1 MESARVINF
10 NPSGTSAV
18 TAAAQAPANTIAST
32 TAAAAVGT
40 TKAAAAT
47 AASTGAAA
55 FFTTKA
61 GIILISVVATAV
73 VATAITV
80 PVVMTQNNDDSETD
94 VPNLDTI
101 RSTENYID
109 TTILTSKITE
119 SERTSEA
126 ESPTETAEDS
136 KKETDEENTNT
147 ESPEETSKESSKE
160 ISEESSK
167 EISKESSKEISEES
181 SKETSEESS
190 KETSEE
196 SSKESSGEDPVEPSI
211 KEYEAYKSDMISL
224 TQNNFIDC
232 LETTEIERDKT
243 TNSQQYFNIGVQISY
258 KGSNN
263 DINDKYVQI
272 LAENNELIAS
282 STTYDEI
289 RSDKKLYLNGQDT
302 GKSLFKHIFSV
313 GLYGGN
319 ISDDEKAV
327 KKVMKINPASSTN
340 YVTGLYAPP
349 GELITVEI
357 SAEDLANIGGSL
369 TFLIG
374 QYTQNNGLSI
384 NRESIGIKRV
394 PNLGNSLTIKT
405 TTGYIGSFI
414 GGPIYIANPSK
425 KRPFTLTISGAV
437 PYKHIIFG
445 RTTKSDFDAM
455 KDYTAPFFEFDI
467 RDSIRYSGAL
477 YILEDAG
484 IINDYEN
491 NILNLLFWDKCLRTS
506 RQVPTGSNIKLGIH
520 FLFDPCINS
529 NGALALAY
537 VGNNWCQVPPSFGMA
552 LNYETASL
560 YGVWGHIHELNH
572 HFQKY
577 GFANTANEVTNNV
590 INLVEYVLYTQI
602 SGLRNEFS
610 NAALTK
616 ISGNHNNMN
625 PEHCLKSL
633 VSNPPSAADEI
644 RFYEPILQAFGPFFF
659 INVTRYGRGYA
670 GVDLFYESLV
680 KVLHYDFTYYIESI
694 LNLVISE
701 SKKIELEASNYPI
714 FIPVSSIYQTGRYFT
729 IDNVEYFS
737 NTSFPYRIPRGGDT
751 KLDFENHLIVPNGF
765 TATIESITPPKYGTL
780 NKLSDKIYTYSPDAV
795 NDLSG
800 ILNMTITLRNTDEDI
815 TSTVKL
821 GLQFEVD
828 NSKSTQTNYIFDEAI
843 YTNYADLETAIANG
857 FEGYTSTE
865 FFPNFAG
872 AMTGIKEGNIGVW
885 EGKFKIDD
893 DGYKYI
899 LYRGGRGPSK
909 MYIKINEET
918 EYHQMGYI
926 IINQGAYM
934 FVEPSYS
941 YYQIDLKKDDI
952 IYFKAILLG
961 STINS
966 GGTASLYIG
975 ISKENVVS
983 KVRTLGANDIVG
995 IDSDFN
1001 TKYEFY
1007 SGDPFYDEKQFDSLS
1022 FFEYSLVSLT
1032 SPNFASWDGS
1042 ETNGLS
1048 KLIDRNSNTY
1058 LHTKKN
1064 TPIRESNPLTLDFD
1078 LGREYYFDYIYF
1090 VKRGPNNYAPKN
1102 VTISISTD
1110 GNTWV
1115 EKETLEVE
1123 INGNLAEINL
1133 SEKLHTR
1140 YIRIHI
1146 TKTTTENTGYIALTS
1161 VEFIEKNVEYIQKRP
1176 EYAQIYYPKGETNAV
1191 TINFANFPHFGHSY
1205 IIKAGSYMDFSIKN
1219 TTGVR
1224 LKTCHKTNA
1233 EVKYTVKK
1241 GDTEIKADTI
1251 NIKEGEDVD
1260 FPVVVT
1266 GLERGDYEFRF
1277 DIVSGKFDFDY
1288 ILYEI

>member
-147 ESPEETSKESSKE
+147 ESPEETSKESSEE
-160 ISEESSK
+160 ISE
-167 EISKESSKEISEES
+167 ESSKEISEES
-181 SKETSEESS
+181 SKEISEESS

-357 SAEDLANIGGSL
+357 SAEDLATIGGSL

-425 KRPFTLTISGAV
+425 KRPFILTISGAV

-537 VGNNWCQVPPSFGMA
+537 VGNNWCQVPPSFGLA

-644 RFYEPILQAFGPFFF
+644 RFYEPILQAFGSFFF

-899 LYRGGRGPSK
+899 LY
-909 MYIKINEET
+909 
-918 EYHQMGYI
+918 
-926 IINQGAYM
+926 
-934 FVEPSYS
+934 

-1090 VKRGPNNYAPKN
+1090 VKRGPNNYAPKK

-1146 TKTTTENTGYIALTS
+1146 TKTTTENPGYIALTS

-1241 GDTEIKADTI
+1241 GDTEIKTDTI
-1251 NIKEGEDVD
+1251 NINEDDVD